1 MINELML
8 SDIAQQCGGSLVG
21 NDVPIIQVST
31 DTRKIQSGDLFVALR
46 GDNFNAHDFLS
57 AAIDQGAQALVVEA
71 ANDAIDIPQVV
82 VADTT
87 KALSCI
93 GQMVRRQFTGKL
105 AAITGSSGK
114 TTVKEML
121 ASILRQMGKVHA
133 TRGNLNN
140 HIGVPLTLME
150 LADSDEYA
158 VIEMGASGPNE
169 IAYLTQL
176 GEPQVAL
183 VNNAMAAHLEGF
195 GSLEGVA
202 SAKGE
207 IYQGL
212 QPQGIAV
219 LNADDNFFG
228 QWKSGLREDVK
239 ALTFSVQKA
248 ADFTASNIHG
258 GEKGCSVFDLSSPA
272 GECRIQLSLLGE
284 QNVANA
290 LAAAACA
297 YALSAD
303 LNAIKQGLQD
313 LKAVAG
319 RLQALDGKHQS
330 LIIND
335 SYNANP
341 GSVKAAINTLMQL
354 KTHKNH
360 ILALGDLGELGQGAE
375 SMLRD
380 LGVYAKHAGLQ
391 KLITTGTNSR
401 YVSEGFGEG
410 SQHFEQQWDAIEQLQ
425 QQVDKNTVVLIKGS
439 RSARMEVVVQA
450 LTQSGE
456 LS

>member
-1 MINELML
+1 MISALKL
-8 SDIAQQCGGSLVG
+8 SDIARQCDGQLVG
-21 NDVPIIQVST
+21 NDVSITQVST
-31 DTRKIQSGDLFVALR
+31 DTRKIKSGDLFVALR
-46 GDNFNAHDFLS
+46 GDNFDAHDFLP

-71 ANDAIDIPQVV
+71 VNEGINAAQVV

-87 KALSCI
+87 KALGCI
-93 GQMVRRQFTGKL
+93 GQMVRRQFAGKL

-121 ASILRQMGKVHA
+121 ASVLRQMGKVHA

-195 GSLEGVA
+195 GSLKGVA
-202 SAKGE
+202 TAKGE

-212 QPQGIAV
+212 QPQGTAV
-219 LNADDNFFG
+219 LNADDDFFG
-228 QWKSGLREDVK
+228 QWRTGLREDVNV
-239 ALTFSVQKA
+239 LTFSVQKT
-248 ADFTASNIHG
+248 ADFTASNVHAG
-258 GEKGCSVFDLSSPA
+258 DKGCSAFDLKSPA

-297 YALSAD
+297 YGVGAD
-303 LNAIKQGLQD
+303 LNAIQKGLEGV
-313 LKAVAG
+313 KAVAG
-319 RLQALDGKHQS
+319 RLQALHGTHQS

-354 KTHKNH
+354 TEHANH
-360 ILALGDLGELGQGAE
+360 ILVLGDLGELGDGAE
-375 SMLRD
+375 GLLRE
-380 LGVYAKHAGLQ
+380 LGVYAKHSGLQ
-391 KLITTGTNSR
+391 QLITTGTNSR

-425 QQVDKNTVVLIKGS
+425 QQVDKDTVVLIKGS

-456 LS
+456 IS

>member
-1 MINELML
+1 MIHALKL
-8 SDIAQQCGGSLVG
+8 SDIAQQCDGHLVG
-21 NDVPIIQVST
+21 NDASITQVST
-31 DTRKIQSGDLFVALR
+31 DTRKIKSGDLFVALR
-46 GDNFNAHDFLS
+46 GENFDAHDFL
-57 AAIDQGAQALVVEA
+57 AAAVDQGAQALVVDA
-71 ANDAIDIPQVV
+71 VNDDINVPQVV

-87 KALSCI
+87 KALGCL
-93 GQMVRRQFTGKL
+93 GQMVRCQFTGKL
-105 AAITGSSGK
+105 VAITGSSGK

-121 ASILRQMGKVHA
+121 ASILRQMGTVHA
-133 TRGNLNN
+133 TQGNLNN
-140 HIGVPLTLME
+140 HIGVPLTLLE
-150 LADSDEYA
+150 LATADDYA

-176 GEPQVAL
+176 GEPEVAL

-195 GSLEGVA
+195 GSLAGVA

-212 QPQGIAV
+212 QAHGTAV
-219 LNADDNFFG
+219 LNADDDFFE
-228 QWKSGLREDVK
+228 QWQSGLREDVK
-239 ALTFSVQKA
+239 ALTFSVQKTS
-248 ADFTASNIHG
+248 DLTASNVYAG
-258 GEKGCSVFDLSSPA
+258 DKGCSAFDLKSPA
-272 GECRIQLSLLGE
+272 GACRVQLSLLGE

-297 YALSAD
+297 YAVGAD
-303 LNAIKQGLQD
+303 LNAIKLGLED

-319 RLQALDGKHQS
+319 RLQVLDGKRQS

-354 KTHKNH
+354 TEHTNH
-360 ILALGDLGELGQGAE
+360 ILVLGDLGELGEGAE
-375 SMLRD
+375 GLLRE
-380 LGVYAKHAGLQ
+380 LGTYAKQAGLQ

-425 QQVDKNTVVLIKGS
+425 QQVDKDTVVLIKGS